1 MEIWKDILYVV
12 GVILGMVV
20 VFAVTRYLVP
30 WLKVKLG
37 ESKFLYVIQ
46 QVQAFMVA
54 IEERAG
60 YLPGEEK
67 AEWVTD
73 RVCEIFPKLNR
84 EYVRALIDGSMQA
97 LTQDGLINFHKIAK
111 GNNEDDVA

>member
-12 GVILGMVV
+12 GIILGVV
-20 VFAVTRYLVP
+20 VAFVVTRYLVP
-30 WLKVKLG
+30 WLKTKLG
-37 ESKFLYVIQ
+37 ESKFLYIMQ
-46 QVQAFMVA
+46 QVQAFMTA

-73 RVCEIFPKLNR
+73 RVIEMFPKLEH

-97 LTQDGLINFHKIAK
+97 LTLDGLINYHKVKAS
-111 GNNEDDVA
+111 NEDDVA